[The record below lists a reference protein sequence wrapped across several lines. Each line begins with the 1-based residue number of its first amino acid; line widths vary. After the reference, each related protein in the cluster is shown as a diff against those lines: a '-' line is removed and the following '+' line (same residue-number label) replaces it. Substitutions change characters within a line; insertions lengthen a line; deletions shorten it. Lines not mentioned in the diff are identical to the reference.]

1 MEGRRIYSFGFD
13 FARFRCNLL
22 VEGAF
27 AVAKY
32 FGLSEVITG
41 LTVISIETSLP
52 DLATPAIAAEKGEA
66 DIAPG
71 NAIGSN
77 VLNILAI

>member
-1 MEGRRIYSFGFD
+1 M
-13 FARFRCNLL
+13 